1 MNYELMKSGF
11 WSVVKRECL
20 ILTSR
25 PLYLFTALVFPLF
38 ALFFMTTIFGNGL
51 IDEIPVAIVDEDD
64 SRMSR
69 NITRLCSAVPE
80 IRVTQVLPNTA
91 EARDALLSKK
101 IYGYLIIPN
110 DFESDVKANR
120 NTSLTLCYHYAFLSA
135 GSEVMQGFL
144 NALRIIAVS
153 PLEQTTDFLGI
164 NDETLETIASPISIS
179 AHPLYNPALNYTT
192 YLTFPYFWVL
202 FQILI
207 LLNIAYSFGNEF
219 KNENIRNCLSAG
231 NGKFINV
238 VLGKLFPYVI
248 IFSIV
253 AIFANVIMFEILGFD
268 LSSSIYEIIVVCIL
282 FICATCSISLF
293 IFSLYPNL
301 PIIISF
307 ISMFGSLGAT
317 FAGVTFPVNAMYP
330 FFEKL
335 SRFFPIRH
343 FVVIT
348 DYLRYESHSFIYYW
362 NHLLILISFNIL
374 IVFALLLLKRK
385 YFQFGVIGARA
396 CRRHESSLRQAQ

>member
-385 YFQFGVIGARA
+385 YFQFGVIVA
-396 CRRHESSLRQAQ
+396 

>member
-1 MNYELMKSGF
+1 MNYEFMKGGF
-11 WSVVKRECL
+11 FAVVKRECL
-20 ILTSR
+20 VLTSR

-38 ALFFMTTIFGNGL
+38 ALFFMTTIFGDGM
-51 IDEIPVAIVDEDD
+51 IDSIPVAIVDEDD

-80 IRVTQVLPNTA
+80 IRVTQVVSNTA

-110 DFESDVKANR
+110 DFESDVNANK
-120 NTSLTLCYHYAFLSA
+120 NTSLTLCYHYAFLSV
-135 GSEVMQGFL
+135 GSEVLQGFL
-144 NALRIIAVS
+144 NVLRIIAVT
-153 PLEQTTDFLGI
+153 PLQQSIDFLGI
-164 NDETLETIASPISIS
+164 DEDELENIASPISIS
-179 AHPLYNPALNYTT
+179 ARPLYNPALNYTS
-192 YLTFPYFWVL
+192 YLTFPYYWVL

-219 KNENIRNCLSAG
+219 KTKGIRDCIKKG
-231 NGKFINV
+231 KGKFINV
-238 VLGKLFPYVI
+238 VLGKMFPYII
-248 IFSIV
+248 IFSIIAV
-253 AIFANVIMFEILGFD
+253 FANVIIFKVLGLN
-268 LSSSIYEIIVVCIL
+268 LSSSIYEIIIVCVL
-282 FICATCSISLF
+282 FICATCSVSLF

-330 FFEKL
+330 IFEKM
-335 SRFFPIRH
+335 SYFFPIRH

-348 DYLRYESHSFIYYW
+348 DYLRYESHTFIYYW
-362 NHLLILISFNIL
+362 SHLLILISFNIL
-374 IVFALLLLKRK
+374 TVIALLLLKRK
-385 YFQFGVIGARA
+385 YFKLGMRN
-396 CRRHESSLRQAQ
+396 

>member
-11 WSVVKRECL
+11 WAVVKRECL

-38 ALFFMTTIFGNGL
+38 ALFFMTTIFGDGM

-91 EARDALLSKK
+91 EARDALLSKE

-110 DFESDVKANR
+110 DFESDVNANK
-120 NTSLTLCYHYAFLSA
+120 NTSLTLCYHYAFLSV
-135 GSEVMQGFL
+135 GSEVLQGFL
-144 NALRIIAVS
+144 NVLRIIAVT
-153 PLEQTTDFLGI
+153 PLQQSIDFLGI
-164 NDETLETIASPISIS
+164 DEDELENIASPISIS
-179 AHPLYNPALNYTT
+179 ARPLYNPSLNYTS
-192 YLTFPYFWVL
+192 YLTFPYYWVL

-219 KNENIRNCLSAG
+219 KIKGMRECLTL
-231 NGKFINV
+231 GKGRFINV
-238 VLGKLFPYVI
+238 VLGKMFPYII
-248 IFSIV
+248 IFSII
-253 AIFANVIMFEILGFD
+253 AIVANVIMFKVLGLD
-268 LSSSIYEIIVVCIL
+268 LSSSIYEMILVCVL
-282 FICATCSISLF
+282 FICATCSVSLF

-317 FAGVTFPVNAMYP
+317 FAGVTFPVSAMYP
-330 FFEKL
+330 VFEKM
-335 SRFFPIRH
+335 SYFFPIRH
-343 FVVIT
+343 FVVVT

-385 YFQFGVIGARA
+385 YFKLGIRN
-396 CRRHESSLRQAQ
+396 EK

>member
-1 MNYELMKSGF
+1 MNYEFMKGGF
-11 WSVVKRECL
+11 WNVVKRECL
-20 ILTSR
+20 VLTSR

-38 ALFFMTTIFGNGL
+38 ALFFMTTIFGNGM
-51 IDEIPVAIVDEDD
+51 IDSIPVAIVDEDD

-91 EARDALLSKK
+91 EARDALLSKE

-110 DFESDVKANR
+110 DFEADVNANR
-120 NTSLTLCYHYAFLSA
+120 NTSLTLCYHYAFLSV
-135 GSEVMQGFL
+135 GSEVLQGFL
-144 NALRIIAVS
+144 NVLRIIAVE
-153 PLEQTTDFLGI
+153 PLQQSVDFLGI
-164 NDETLETIASPISIS
+164 DEATLGNIASPISIS
-179 AHPLYNPALNYTT
+179 AHPLYNPSLNYTT

-207 LLNIAYSFGNEF
+207 LLNIAYSFGNDF
-219 KNENIRNCLSAG
+219 KDRRKTRDCLSTA

-238 VLGKLFPYVI
+238 VLGKMFPFVI
-248 IFSIV
+248 TFSII
-253 AIFANVIMFEILGFD
+253 AIFANVLMFNVLDFN
-268 LSSSIYEIIVVCIL
+268 LSSNIFSIIAVCIL
-282 FICATCSISLF
+282 FILATCSIALF
-293 IFSLYPNL
+293 LFSIYPNL

-335 SRFFPIRH
+335 SYFFPIRH
-343 FVVIT
+343 FVVMT
-348 DYLRYESHSFIYYW
+348 DYLRYESHAFIYYW
-362 NHLLILISFNIL
+362 DHLLILMSFNIL
-374 IVFALLLLKRK
+374 IILATLLLKRK
-385 YFQFGVIGARA
+385 YFQSGVRSQELGIR
-396 CRRHESSLRQAQ
+396 S